1 MKFMGWLGKM
11 VLIVVMVSTL
21 SMFTTGLVVN
31 AYIKSMLASFNI
43 QLEGQPFAWGSVL
56 QGLMGKKDS
65 TNVVEGNDSK
75 NNKTQIG
82 KEDNEKVA
90 ESSDVSKN
98 LDATNKSET
107 TESGGTSTGA
117 GKEQSPVDVDK
128 EAPVDATPVMGEM
141 HTEAAGV
148 GQEDQQVI
156 VSPDDL
162 VRKKD
167 DLPTSEKEE
176 IFNILMTK
184 LPQEKVQEITVAM
197 ENGLTEQELKQVE
210 EIISKY
216 LSDEEYAKLMKIL
229 KS

>member
-11 VLIVVMVSTL
+11 ILIVVMVSTL
-21 SMFTTGLVVN
+21 TLFTTGLVVN

-56 QGLMGKKDS
+56 QGLMGKNDS
-65 TNVVEGNDSK
+65 ANVVEDTDKKS
-75 NNKTQIG
+75 QVIE
-82 KEDNEKVA
+82 EDKEKVA
-90 ESSDVSKN
+90 GSSSITKD
-98 LDATNKSET
+98 LDTTNKSEK
-107 TESGGTSTGA
+107 EGGSGSSSGA
-117 GKEQSPVDVDK
+117 GKVGTPVDE
-128 EAPVDATPVMGEM
+128 EAPVDALPVMGES

-148 GQEDQQVI
+148 GQEDQEVI
-156 VSPDDL
+156 VTPDDL
-162 VRKKD
+162 VRKKN
-167 DLPTSEKEE
+167 DLPAGEKEE

-210 EIISKY
+210 DIISKY
-216 LSDEEYAKLMKIL
+216 LSDEEYAKLMKLL

>member
-1 MKFMGWLGKM
+1 MKFMSWLGKM

-21 SMFTTGLVVN
+21 TVFTTGLVVN

-56 QGLMGKKDS
+56 QGLMGKKDAV
-65 TNVVEGNDSK
+65 TEVEDKDSK
-75 NNKTQIG
+75 EQVT
-82 KEDNEKVA
+82 KEDNDKVA
-90 ESSDVSKN
+90 GSSSITKESDT
-98 LDATNKSET
+98 TNKSE
-107 TESGGTSTGA
+107 STGN
-117 GKEQSPVDVDK
+117 GENPSESDKRESSVDE
-128 EAPVDATPVMGEM
+128 EAPVDALPVMGESQ
-141 HTEAAGV
+141 TEVAGVGV

-167 DLPTSEKEE
+167 DLPVGEKEE

-216 LSDEEYAKLMKIL
+216 LSEDEYAKLMKLL

>member
-1 MKFMGWLGKM
+1 MKFMSWLGKM
-11 VLIVVMVSTL
+11 ILIVVMVSSL
-21 SMFTTGLVVN
+21 SMLTTGLVVN
-31 AYIKSMLASFNI
+31 AYIKSMLASLNI

-65 TNVVEGNDSK
+65 TTVVEGEVTKD
-75 NNKTQIG
+75 NKEEIA
-82 KEDNEKVA
+82 KEDNDKVV
-90 ESSDVSKN
+90 ESSNGSK
-98 LDATNKSET
+98 DTDTTNET
-107 TESGGTSTGA
+107 GTTGNGGSSSGS
-117 GKEQSPVDVDK
+117 GKEESPVDE
-128 EAPVDATPVMGEM
+128 EAPDGATPVMGEM
-141 HTEAAGV
+141 HTEVAGV
-148 GQEDQQVI
+148 GQQDQVI

-167 DLPTSEKEE
+167 DLPASEKEE

-216 LSDEEYAKLMKIL
+216 LSDDEYAKLMKLL

>member
-1 MKFMGWLGKM
+1 MKFMSWLGKM
-11 VLIVVMVSTL
+11 ILIVVMVSTL
-21 SMFTTGLVVN
+21 SMLTTGLVVN

-65 TNVVEGNDSK
+65 STVVEGDVSKDNKEQVDQGDND
-75 NNKTQIG
+75 
-82 KEDNEKVA
+82 KVA
-90 ESSDVSKN
+90 ESSNGSK
-98 LDATNKSET
+98 DTDTTN
-107 TESGGTSTGA
+107 ESGTTGNGGSSPGS
-117 GKEQSPVDVDK
+117 GKEES
-128 EAPVDATPVMGEM
+128 PVDATPVMGEM
-141 HTEAAGV
+141 HTEATGV
-148 GQEDQQVI
+148 GQQDQVI

-167 DLPTSEKEE
+167 DLPASEKEE

-216 LSDEEYAKLMKIL
+216 LSDDEYAKLMKLL

>member
-1 MKFMGWLGKM
+1 
-11 VLIVVMVSTL
+11 MVSTL

-65 TNVVEGNDSK
+65 TNVVEGNDIK
-75 NNKTQIG
+75 DNKSEIG
-82 KEDNEKVA
+82 KEDNERVA
-90 ESSDVSKN
+90 ESPGLSK
-98 LDATNKSET
+98 DSETTNKSET
-107 TESGGTSTGA
+107 TENGGTSSGS
-117 GKEQSPVDVDK
+117 GIEESPEDVDK

-197 ENGLTEQELKQVE
+197 EDGLTEQELKQVE
-210 EIISKY
+210 GIISKY
-216 LSDEEYAKLMKIL
+216 LSDDEYAKLMKLL
-229 KS
+229 KP